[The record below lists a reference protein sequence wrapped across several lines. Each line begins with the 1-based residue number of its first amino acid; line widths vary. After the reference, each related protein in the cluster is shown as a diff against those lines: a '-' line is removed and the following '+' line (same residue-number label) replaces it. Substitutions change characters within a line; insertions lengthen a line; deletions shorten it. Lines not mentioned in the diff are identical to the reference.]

1 MKTNQYNLY
10 SKRDFV
16 STAHIIRLTVGRLAE
31 ALKIWVRSLR
41 ATELSRDPK
50 KGLQFLWLEGCVKTL
65 SNSGLVMDYW

>member
-16 STAHIIRLTVGRLAE
+16 SE

-50 KGLQFLWLEGCVKTL
+50 KGLQFLWRAGRVGENTQ
-65 SNSGLVMDYW
+65 